1 MARKYTR
8 DNRGRFASSGG
19 GATARGGR
27 LKTAGG
33 NKRATQTMRAQGAG
47 GAGVMKGRAAR
58 TVAGESVMRKLPKAA
73 PKAVTPKAAP
83 NAAKQRY
90 KQASSTARAVGRD
103 LRGASPMERRTA
115 NSKAAVV
122 RNMERNRSTATA
134 SAANSPKAAQK
145 ARETARAK
153 RAQSQFSAGMARE
166 SEGPG
171 SKASR
176 KVTVA
181 RRAMQIYSGKV
192 DPKAK
197 ATARLTRTTDQYKL
211 QDRIRRSAKLK
222 PPKSPKPA
230 APAQAKAAPKA
241 ATATKP
247 TLKRTGETI
256 KKPRARPP
264 ATTLQYKQAVPV
276 TNANRPRRDRASAVM
291 QRSVSGTVGF
301 PEMQKLRIKAGVA
314 ANPYSDMSKG
324 QRTKAANNLANAE
337 LQNKKASKSYGIGAK
352 AYDTYTNLAG
362 HTQGEGRKKWRRAG
376 QRATSLGAGTIRGGA
391 RRSDKPVSAPAGN
404 TQRQSRSRLWYETK
418 GKRK

>member
-27 LKTAGG
+27 LKTAAG
-33 NKRATQTMRAQGAG
+33 NKRATQTMTAKGAG
-47 GAGVMKGRAAR
+47 GPAGTIAKGGNGVRGSVARSLAA
-58 TVAGESVMRKLPKAA
+58 TRKPAAAPAKAA

-145 ARETARAK
+145 AKEVARAK
-153 RAQSQFSAGMARE
+153 RAQSQYTAGMARE
-166 SEGPG
+166 ADGPG

-197 ATARLTRTTDQYKL
+197 ATARLTKTTDQYKL

-222 PPKSPKPA
+222 PPKAAKPA

-241 ATATKP
+241 PAIQASGRTRAEAASAQRQRSRATIEATRGQVIGRQRGVTATAGG
-247 TLKRTGETI
+247 GE
-256 KKPRARPP
+256 KVRVRRAAVEQGSLLGGSDVVRKAV
-264 ATTLQYKQAVPV
+264 AT
-276 TNANRPRRDRASAVM
+276 R
-291 QRSVSGTVGF
+291 
-301 PEMQKLRIKAGVA
+301 VA
-314 ANPYSDMSKG
+314 ASKG
-324 QRTKAANNLANAE
+324 PAPGSKAARSTAGKNSRANETPAQR
-337 LQNKKASKSYGIGAK
+337 LS
-352 AYDTYTNLAG
+352 
-362 HTQGEGRKKWRRAG
+362 RVG
-376 QRATSLGAGTIRGGA
+376 QRAGTNDASKGPEA
-391 RRSDKPVSAPAGN
+391 RRKAAKGFSATSPKKMAQAVKTGKKAR
-404 TQRQSRSRLWYETK
+404 TYVIRQKEKMR
-418 GKRK
+418 G